1 MGEDIFTAIC
11 GVLVINIHIIVYG
24 APRVPSCRVQS
35 APLSTAGVGGK
46 GRAGSKPPAWTPGR
60 RQGLLSGPAAG
71 SFEGMVLPQ
80 WEGGGEKGRDIYG
93 NSQEAKLR
101 AVLLG

>member
-46 GRAGSKPPAWTPGR
+46 GRAGLQASSLDTREKAGPRLRGHLRGWSC
-60 RQGLLSGPAAG
+60 LSGK
-71 SFEGMVLPQ
+71 EGERR
-80 WEGGGEKGRDIYG
+80 EGIFMGTVRKQ
-93 NSQEAKLR
+93 S
-101 AVLLG
+101 